1 MQIKLEN
8 LFLLATAL
16 AVNLGKCFLRLRL
29 GRDEVAQ
36 PPRAA
41 CPDQRGRARQPAQ
54 LRNAKAKLRRQR
66 RNGQRRAALAEPISE
81 DADDFLSDV
90 SLRMQGSRNE
100 RIGIKGE
107 I

>member
-41 CPDQRGRARQPAQ
+41 GPDQRGRARRLQ
-54 LRNAKAKLRRQR
+54 
-66 RNGQRRAALAEPISE
+66 
-81 DADDFLSDV
+81 D
-90 SLRMQGSRNE
+90 
-100 RIGIKGE
+100 
-107 I
+107 